1 MMAATGL
8 TGTGG
13 RRPARQPGNNSP
25 EAAMCITRFLPLSRT
40 EAGAA
45 ASVLCLAAT
54 VAPETAGDLGGAVLA
69 RLAGSGCEVGTV
81 VLVPDGDIDA
91 AGLETMCTLH
101 ERLRARGIRLYLV
114 IGTPETAQLLRTSTA
129 GTTVTALAVH
139 PSLRSAVLAA
149 CAALPGPGLVN
160 AQIRAVLSAPVER
173 LCPAPDQAHAA
184 AAVVHG
190 PS

>member
-1 MMAATGL
+1 MAATGL

-13 RRPARQPGNNSP
+13 TRPARQPGNNP
-25 EAAMCITRFLPLSRT
+25 AGAAMRITRFLPLSRT

-54 VAPETAGDLGGAVLA
+54 VGPGTAGDLGGAVLA
-69 RLAGSGCEVGTV
+69 RLAGSAGDVGTV
-81 VLVPDGDIDA
+81 VLAPDGDIDA
-91 AGLETMCTLH
+91 ACLEGMSALH
-101 ERLRARGIRLYLV
+101 EELRARGIQLYLV
-114 IGTPETAQLLRTSTA
+114 IGTPETAQLLRTPAA
-129 GTTVTALAVH
+129 GPTVTPLAVH

-160 AQIRAVLSAPVER
+160 AQIRAALSAPVER
-173 LCPAPDQAHAA
+173 LCLAPDQAHAA
-184 AAVVHG
+184 SAVAHD